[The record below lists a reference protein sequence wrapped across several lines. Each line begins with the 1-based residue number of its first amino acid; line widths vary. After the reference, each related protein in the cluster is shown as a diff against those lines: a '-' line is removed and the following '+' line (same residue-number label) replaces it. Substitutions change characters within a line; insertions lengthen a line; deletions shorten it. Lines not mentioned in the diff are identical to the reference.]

1 MMNILRALSFAA
13 TLSAVCLVCGAC
25 SAPPMPADGQTVYEG
40 EPREIFADDLRG
52 EIEVGVPTMRRTPG
66 NQLQVVVPL
75 TNVARRDLRLLVQV
89 QFLDDALLHDRDAG
103 LVHAVV
109 DQDFFRHV
117 PRQAWGAAASIKRD
131 ERVKRLNRTERECRV
146 AGESSRIT
154 AIP

>member
-89 QFLDDALLHDRDAG
+89 QFLDELGQCRNGGVGGGRFNDRG
-103 LVHAVV
+103 LRLAA
-109 DQDFFRHV
+109 DRHV
-117 PRQAWGAAASIKRD
+117 LELFLELLDAQVRCIHQP
-131 ERVKRLNRTERECRV
+131 
-146 AGESSRIT
+146 
-154 AIP
+154 

>member
-89 QFLDDALLHDRDAG
+89 QFLDELGAPSGDETNRQILLLPRGGTQGFEATSLTSSARDY
-103 LVHAVV
+103 
-109 DQDFFRHV
+109 
-117 PRQAWGAAASIKRD
+117 
-131 ERVKRLNRTERECRV
+131 RLYLWS
-146 AGESSRIT
+146 ADL
-154 AIP
+154 

>member
-89 QFLDDALLHDRDAG
+89 QFLDELGAPSGDETNRQILL
-103 LVHAVV
+103 L
-109 DQDFFRHV
+109 
-117 PRQAWGAAASIKRD
+117 PRGGTPASCGS
-131 ERVKRLNRTERECRV
+131 T
-146 AGESSRIT
+146 
-154 AIP
+154 